1 MQPRYK
7 VIVATRKSPLALAQT
22 REAIK
27 RFSRGM
33 PGVEF
38 EELPCSTVG
47 DERLQWSLEEKG
59 GKGLFTSEL
68 ERVILAGEADL
79 AVHSSKDLPTTLGEG
94 LVLAGYLPR
103 VPAEDVLVLR
113 KDVARIHTLATGSPR
128 RRTQLAKFLLDVEW
142 VTIRGNVGTRLEKIA
157 AGAADG
163 TVMARAGLQRLGILE
178 YPGLVF
184 VPLGIRQC
192 VPAAGQGA
200 IGVECR
206 TEDVERWR
214 PLLCSAT
221 AAAVDIERR
230 ALAAMGGG
238 CHSAAAAHVRDGR
251 LHVFKESFGVRVGT
265 LPGDPEAVEGLLL
278 ELTR

>member
-1 MQPRYK
+1 MQSRSK

-22 REAIK
+22 QEAID
-27 RFSRGM
+27 RLSARM
-33 PGVEF
+33 PDIEF
-38 EELPCSTVG
+38 EQLPCSTVG

-68 ERVILAGEADL
+68 ERAMLAGEADL

-94 LVLAGYLPR
+94 LALAGYLPR
-103 VPAEDVLVLR
+103 VSAEDVLVLR
-113 KDVARIHTLATGSPR
+113 KGVPRIRSLATGSPR
-128 RRTQLAKFLLDVEW
+128 RRTQLAKFLPDVEW
-142 VTIRGNVGTRLEKIA
+142 VAIRGNVGTRLEKVA

-163 TVMARAGLQRLGILE
+163 TVMAMAGLQRLGISE
-178 YPGLVF
+178 HPGLVF
-184 VPLGIRQC
+184 LPLGIRQC

-206 TEDVERWR
+206 AGDVARWR
-214 PLLCSAT
+214 PFLCLAT
-221 AAAVDIERR
+221 AEAVDIERR

-238 CHSAAAAHVRDGR
+238 CHAAAAAHVRAGQ

-265 LPGDPEAVEGLLL
+265 LPSDPAAVESFLRA
-278 ELTR
+278 LTS